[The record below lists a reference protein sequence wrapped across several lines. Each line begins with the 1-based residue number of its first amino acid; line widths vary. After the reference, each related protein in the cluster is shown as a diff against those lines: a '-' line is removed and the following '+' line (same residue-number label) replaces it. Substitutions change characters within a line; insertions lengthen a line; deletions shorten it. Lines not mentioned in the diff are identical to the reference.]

1 MRRTATWFAA
11 AAVLAAFLLPAPVSA
26 QPVCGPRDKF
36 LDHLRGKYDERP
48 VGLGLTGGGGVL
60 EMLSA
65 PDGKTWTII
74 VTTPGGLSCV
84 VAAGQAWESLDG
96 EPVPEDGT

>member
-1 MRRTATWFAA
+1 MRRTATWFSA
-11 AAVLAAFLLPAPVSA
+11 AAVLAAFLCPTLAAS

-36 LDHLRGKYDERP
+36 LEHLRGKYDEQP
-48 VGLGLTGGGGVL
+48 VGLGVTGGGGVL
-60 EMLSA
+60 EMLAA

-84 VAAGQAWESLDG
+84 AAAGHAWEPLDG
-96 EPVPEDGT
+96 EPVSEDGT